1 MKRSHGWQETSWG
14 GLCDG
19 REWKNGAGGG
29 CRLPLL
35 TYTHDKF
42 TSPFQ
47 CMAWRRFRCRTR
59 KWVKSNEHCKCCN
72 TLHRREVRD
81 THTHRHT
88 ESRPTCYM
96 PEETWLPW
104 NVTSRDSSVSFTCT
118 PSSACFYWNPSS
130 LPRMLQEIINYNKCL
145 LSPCTTKLVPKE
157 FRTPQ
162 VNREHVN
169 ELQCCLSYV
178 GE

>member
-81 THTHRHT
+81 THTQTHREQTNLLHAG
-88 ESRPTCYM
+88 R
-96 PEETWLPW
+96 
-104 NVTSRDSSVSFTCT
+104 NVTAMKCNIET
-118 PSSACFYWNPSS
+118 PLFLS
-130 LPRMLQEIINYNKCL
+130 LVHPAMPASTGTRLHCHVCYR
-145 LSPCTTKLVPKE
+145 KL
-157 FRTPQ
+157 
-162 VNREHVN
+162 
-169 ELQCCLSYV
+169 
-178 GE
+178 